1 MKCRLMCLFERV
13 VVSNCEGQQGLLKKV
28 REAESIGIYSA
39 LNKVSVS
46 ETKRIEDRN
55 ILWVNNHTKTHRKI
69 SSAPAD
75 KQEFTEKDTHSL
87 NSCRSSVLAGEK
99 RGQRW
104 LHSSVRREF
113 NRLIELWLEITD
125 GSLKRREEKRN
136 YKHSLEMESGPLFII
151 WKMV

>member
-1 MKCRLMCLFERV
+1 MCLFERV

-75 KQEFTEKDTHSL
+75 KQEFTQKDTHSL
-87 NSCRSSVLAGEK
+87 NSCQSSVLAGEK
-99 RGQRW
+99 RGQ
-104 LHSSVRREF
+104 
-113 NRLIELWLEITD
+113 
-125 GSLKRREEKRN
+125 
-136 YKHSLEMESGPLFII
+136 
-151 WKMV
+151 

>member
-1 MKCRLMCLFERV
+1 M
-13 VVSNCEGQQGLLKKV
+13 KKV

-75 KQEFTEKDTHSL
+75 KHKKTHT
-87 NSCRSSVLAGEK
+87 V
-99 RGQRW
+99 
-104 LHSSVRREF
+104 
-113 NRLIELWLEITD
+113 
-125 GSLKRREEKRN
+125 
-136 YKHSLEMESGPLFII
+136 
-151 WKMV
+151 